1 MNRRGVTVALVVSLA
16 AACATAPEPVEPEII
31 EAEETAE
38 TAEEAQEVSDV
49 PACMEVPLE
58 ESPDWQPLESLNT
71 ESLTRALDARRGRIE
86 CCYQR
91 FLARSRVSG
100 IVRVSFVFGG
110 NRVAELTLAGAD
122 SEPLS
127 AEWDEPFQACLTAIL
142 SDIAL
147 EGGESLDDDELT
159 RVVAPLSFLIGE
171 HPEV

>member
-71 ESLTRALDARRGRIE
+71 ESG
-86 CCYQR
+86 
-91 FLARSRVSG
+91 
-100 IVRVSFVFGG
+100 
-110 NRVAELTLAGAD
+110 
-122 SEPLS
+122 
-127 AEWDEPFQACLTAIL
+127 
-142 SDIAL
+142 
-147 EGGESLDDDELT
+147 
-159 RVVAPLSFLIGE
+159 
-171 HPEV
+171 